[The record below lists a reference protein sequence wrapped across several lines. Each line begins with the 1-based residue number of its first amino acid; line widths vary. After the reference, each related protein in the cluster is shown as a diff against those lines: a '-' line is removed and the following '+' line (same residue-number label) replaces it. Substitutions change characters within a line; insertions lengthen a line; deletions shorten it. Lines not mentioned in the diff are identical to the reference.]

1 MTLQAGSA
9 QIDITPKD
17 SQFLFGYP
25 HVQRYSTGV
34 HDRLLSSALYLSDG
48 QTKAI
53 FVANDIIFVGKD
65 LVARARN
72 RIKKATG
79 LPTPNIMIT
88 ASHTHSGPHTVNY
101 ISNEAD
107 PAVPKADEKYLQFM
121 EDCIVEA
128 ATKAFENAQDA
139 KLGLAI
145 ADDTGVGTNRRDPAG
160 PADHQVPVLMVK
172 SADGH
177 KNIACMLICSM
188 HPTVLHEDSSL
199 ISGDFPSLSKKYL
212 QENVLGKDCPVLHHT
227 GPAGNQSPRHVTK
240 ANTFEEADRLG
251 QILGKAVE
259 KAIGQIEYI
268 DKVDLKTTQQFVELP
283 KRTFPSVE
291 KAEAHLEKAIQTL
304 ERLRRENGP
313 ADKQTRTAEC
323 DWFGAEETVVLARA
337 AVDGKLEKAYKACMP
352 AEVQIIKIGKWSFV
366 GWQGEVFIEY
376 PLAVKQA
383 KADTFVIAMANG
395 ELQGYIVT
403 EQAAEEGGYEASN
416 ALFSYQSGQIMVDK
430 TLEILDELK

>member
-1 MTLQAGSA
+1 MIINFLLTKPVIEKETVSRKIIRELKKARYSIWLANIWFTDNEIYELLIEKLREGLNVEIVLNSNNWTIYENSSIQKLL
-9 QIDITPKD
+9 TD
-17 SQFLFGYP
+17 SQ
-25 HVQRYSTGV
+25 
-34 HDRLLSSALYLSDG
+34 YLTTEMKKKS
-48 QTKAI
+48 K
-53 FVANDIIFVGKD
+53 
-65 LVARARN
+65 RN
-72 RIKKATG
+72 LT
-79 LPTPNIMIT
+79 L
-88 ASHTHSGPHTVNY
+88 
-101 ISNEAD
+101 NEAD

-172 SADGH
+172 SADGQ
-177 KNIACMLICSM
+177 KNITCMLICSM
-188 HPTVLHEDSSL
+188 HPTVMHEDSSL
-199 ISGDFPSLSKKYL
+199 ISGDFPGLSKKYL

-283 KRTFPSVE
+283 KRSFPSVE

-304 ERLRRENGP
+304 E
-313 ADKQTRTAEC
+313 
-323 DWFGAEETVVLARA
+323 
-337 AVDGKLEKAYKACMP
+337 
-352 AEVQIIKIGKWSFV
+352 
-366 GWQGEVFIEY
+366 
-376 PLAVKQA
+376 
-383 KADTFVIAMANG
+383 
-395 ELQGYIVT
+395 
-403 EQAAEEGGYEASN
+403 
-416 ALFSYQSGQIMVDK
+416 
-430 TLEILDELK
+430 